1 MTWAVVEVIGEQT
14 LTIEAPDETPVTL
27 AVGTSSVAL
36 ELTET
41 GLQGPAGV
49 TGPAGAVGP
58 QGPAGPAGPP
68 GTAAES
74 VYSFA
79 SPLAVW
85 DATHDFT
92 VGHPDVLTLDTSD
105 EPIFGD
111 VEYPTPTTVRIT
123 WAWPMAGTLVLTP

>member
-1 MTWAVVEVIGEQT
+1 VTWSVVEIGGGQT
-14 LTIEAPDETPVTL
+14 LTIEAPDETAVAL
-27 AVGTSSVAL
+27 AVGASSVVL

-41 GLQGPAGV
+41 GLQGPVGA
-49 TGPAGAVGP
+49 TGPVGAAGP
-58 QGPAGPAGPP
+58 QGPAGPAGPA
-68 GTAAES
+68 GTAVES
-74 VYSFA
+74 LYSFV

-85 DATHDFT
+85 DATHDLG

-105 EPIFGD
+105 DPIFGD